1 MIGLLYG
8 VAAVALVWWLSQWF
22 TRQNPAALAKAFKAV
37 GGVAALGGAVLML
50 LRGRIDMALL
60 LGGAAAWLLGW
71 SGLSFPGLPLSGLR
85 ARAAKAPGSVSRVRS
100 AMIEMELDHDTGDM
114 SGGVLAGTYA
124 GRALNDLDEEALRA
138 LHAACRQDDPDG
150 ARLLEAYLDRR
161 FSRWREHAQAHE
173 DPGPEARPQGGAMT
187 EEEACQILGLQPGAS
202 PDDVRRA
209 HRTLMMKLHP
219 DQGGSTYL
227 AAKVNQA
234 KEVLLARHR

>member
-37 GGVAALGGAVLML
+37 GGVVALGGAVLML
-50 LRGRIDMALL
+50 LRGRIDMAFL
-60 LGGAAAWLLGW
+60 LGGLAAWLLGW
-71 SGLSFPGLPLSGLR
+71 SGPSFPGLPLSGLR
-85 ARAAKAPGSVSRVRS
+85 GRAAKAPGSVSRVRS

-114 SGGVLAGTYA
+114 SGGVLAGPYA

-138 LHAACRQDDPDG
+138 LHGACRQDDPDG

-161 FSRWREHAQAHE
+161 FPRWREHAEAHA